1 MRNTFLKTI
10 GGTMLTILML
20 ATFANISVSAQ
31 DVLNNP
37 QMEDGRFR
45 LPVNSRDLEGT
56 WNAQVTVR
64 ICQTGVPIS
73 TFPAMATF
81 MFGGTAIVSEA
92 GVPPSKKTPAHGI
105 WSHDG
110 FNTYRFKTKA
120 FNFDEGG
127 NFTGWL
133 IINQEANL
141 NRRADKYESS
151 GTAELYNT
159 NGILIFTGC
168 STTTATRLE

>member
-1 MRNTFLKTI
+1 MKNTFLKTI
-10 GGTMLTILML
+10 GATMLTILML
-20 ATFANISVSAQ
+20 ATFANIPVFAQ
-31 DVLNNP
+31 DVLND
-37 QMEDGRFR
+37 QKTKDELIQ
-45 LPVNSRDLEGT
+45 LPENSNDLEGT

-64 ICQTGVPIS
+64 NCQTGATIV

-92 GVPPSKKTPAHGI
+92 GVPPSKKTPAHGV
-105 WSHDG
+105 WFRAG
-110 FNTYRFKTKA
+110 GNTYRFKTKA

-141 NRRADKYESS
+141 NRFTNRYESS
-151 GTAELYNT
+151 GTAELYNA
-159 NGILIFTGC
+159 NGILIFPGC
-168 STTTATRLE
+168 STTTAVRFE

>member
-1 MRNTFLKTI
+1 MRNTFWKKI
-10 GGTMLTILML
+10 GGALLAILML
-20 ATFANISVSAQ
+20 ATLANISVLAQ
-31 DVLNNP
+31 DVLNNQ

-45 LPVNSRDLEGT
+45 FPANSRDLEGT

-64 ICQTGVPIS
+64 ICQTGAPIS

-105 WSHDG
+105 WHRAGGD
-110 FNTYRFKTKA
+110 TYGFKTKA

-133 IINQEANL
+133 IINQEVNL
-141 NRRADKYESS
+141 NRPADRYQSS
-151 GTAELYNT
+151 GTAELYNA
-159 NGILIFTGC
+159 NGILIFAGC
-168 STTTATRLE
+168 STTTAARFE